1 MAIPLTTSPSNAGIA
16 GRHLETA
23 TLRSARWFY
32 VGMGL
37 AVIGVVVAG
46 FGSSFYVRPAT
57 MPALAP
63 RVVAHGILFSS
74 WVVLFLVQA
83 ALAASGQIR
92 LHRRLGLAAA
102 GLAVIML
109 VTAPPMASI
118 WPGAGYH
125 PASLSSFCW

>member
-23 TLRSARWFY
+23 TLRFARWFY

-37 AVIGVVVAG
+37 AVIGVIGTGCGRALYRG
-46 FGSSFYVRPAT
+46 PAT

-74 WVVLFLVQA
+74 WVVIFLVQA
-83 ALAASGQIR
+83 ALAASGQIK
-92 LHRRLGLAAA
+92 LHRRLGVAAA
-102 GLAVIML
+102 G
-109 VTAPPMASI
+109 
-118 WPGAGYH
+118 
-125 PASLSSFCW
+125 